1 MKLLLKTE
9 EAFLFILSIYI
20 FAQLEYA
27 WWWFPALLLL
37 PDIGMLGYLINTKIG
52 AVIYNLVHHR
62 AASIIVYIIGSIII
76 SPIIQLIGIIMFAH
90 TAMDR
95 VFDYG
100 LKYSDNFKHTH
111 LSE

>member
-1 MKLLLKTE
+1 MRSLLKIE
-9 EAFLFILSIYI
+9 EVFLFILSIYL
-20 FAQLEYA
+20 FTQLDYA
-27 WWWFPALLLL
+27 WWWFPTLILL

-52 AVIYNLVHHR
+52 AIIYNIVHHR
-62 AASIIVYIIGSIII
+62 AASIIVYVVGSIIF
-76 SPIIQLIGIIMFAH
+76 SPITQLIGIIMFAH

-111 LSE
+111 LSV